1 MSSTVSITST
11 ENTVVIQSQDRF
23 ITIESGSTPN
33 NLLVVTEQPNRV
45 EVTNITQVIE
55 NVTQD
60 VTVEVFEPT
69 DSVVAIELRPPTT
82 VTIPETRTNVI
93 TVATPGPA
101 GPPGVLPDSG
111 EFTFNGDWIIS
122 GSLLV
127 HGQTI
132 LTQTSSLDPALI
144 VSGAMEMVRAQLASE
159 IVSASLS
166 IQNLGTLGDR
176 NDDNIVDLGGFF

>member
-1 MSSTVSITST
+1 MSTAVNITSN
-11 ENTVVIQSQDRF
+11 ENTVIVQSGDKF
-23 ITIESGSTPN
+23 LTIVDNSAVN
-33 NLLVVTEQPNRV
+33 NVLIVQPSANTV
-45 EVTNITQVIE
+45 EINQTLSSISQVE
-55 NVTQD
+55 QD
-60 VTVEVFEPT
+60 VTVLVREGDSTPVEVNLQGSTQVEISQP
-69 DSVVAIELRPPTT
+69 I
-82 VTIPETRTNVI
+82 TNII

-101 GPPGVLPDSG
+101 GPAGQLPNTGS
-111 EFTFNGDWIIS
+111 FTFNGDWIIS